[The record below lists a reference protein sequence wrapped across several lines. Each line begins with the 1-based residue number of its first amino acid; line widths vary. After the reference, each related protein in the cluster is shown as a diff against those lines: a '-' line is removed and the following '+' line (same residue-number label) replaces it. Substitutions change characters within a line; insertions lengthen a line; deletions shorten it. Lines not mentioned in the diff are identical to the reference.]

1 MSTDTAS
8 LGASAR
14 MPPPAAT
21 PAAAAPSRQS
31 PSGNV
36 PVGSNAT
43 TAAGAAPAV
52 AAPKTVT
59 LRPPE
64 KVDIGFDAR
73 DMRRQLEEAIQQLND
88 QAKRNG
94 RDLNFRIDQAV
105 DRTVITVRSK
115 HNGEVVRQIPS
126 ETVLKV
132 AHSIEDMKG
141 LLLNETA

>member
-8 LGASAR
+8 LGAGAR
-14 MPPPAAT
+14 LPPPAAAPT
-21 PAAAAPSRQS
+21 PPQVSRPPAAAPRAE
-31 PSGNV
+31 GK
-36 PVGSNAT
+36 
-43 TAAGAAPAV
+43 AAPE
-52 AAPKTVT
+52 AAAARAPQPVT

-73 DMRRQLEEAIQQLND
+73 EMRRQLEEAIQQLNE
-88 QAKRNG
+88 QARRNG
-94 RDLNFRIDQAV
+94 RDLNFRIDEAV

-115 HNGEVVRQIPS
+115 QSGEVVRQIPS

>member
-1 MSTDTAS
+1 MSADTSPVA
-8 LGASAR
+8 AAVR
-14 MPPPAAT
+14 TPPPPAPAAASAT
-21 PAAAAPSRQS
+21 PARQATQAAPGAAPAAQGAAAAAPR
-31 PSGNV
+31 
-36 PVGSNAT
+36 A
-43 TAAGAAPAV
+43 
-52 AAPKTVT
+52 VT

-73 DMRRQLEEAIQQLND
+73 ETRRQLEEAIQQLND

-94 RDLNFRIDQAV
+94 RDLNFRVDDAI

-115 HNGEVVRQIPS
+115 HTGEVVRQIPS

>member
-1 MSTDTAS
+1 MPADTPSVA
-8 LGASAR
+8 AAAR
-14 MPPPAAT
+14 TPPPAAPVVPSAQARQPSAVGNT
-21 PAAAAPSRQS
+21 AVVDGKAAS
-31 PSGNV
+31 
-36 PVGSNAT
+36 
-43 TAAGAAPAV
+43 PAV
-52 AAPKTVT
+52 SAPRAVT

-73 DMRRQLEEAIQQLND
+73 EMRRQLEEAVQQLNE
-88 QAKRNG
+88 QSRRNG
-94 RDLNFRIDQAV
+94 RDLNFRVDDVV

-115 HNGEVVRQIPS
+115 HTGEVVRQIPS

>member
-1 MSTDTAS
+1 MSADTSPVA
-8 LGASAR
+8 AAAR
-14 MPPPAAT
+14 TPPPPAPAAANAT
-21 PAAAAPSRQS
+21 PARQAAQAAP
-31 PSGNV
+31 
-36 PVGSNAT
+36 
-43 TAAGAAPAV
+43 GAAPAAQGATA
-52 AAPKTVT
+52 AAPRAVT

-64 KVDIGFDAR
+64 KVDIGFDVR
-73 DMRRQLEEAIQQLND
+73 ETRRQLEEAIQQLND

-94 RDLNFRIDQAV
+94 RDLNFRVDEAV

-115 HNGEVVRQIPS
+115 HTGEVVRQIPS